1 MKYSREQIQAAV
13 EAKGYVYF
21 QSPRGYDVNIIG
33 IRNSTTDGRVTNAFD
48 DLITVSY
55 LNTLRY
61 DEEECWNYH
70 EFPCTT
76 DPGTHWVENILSES
90 GVAIL
95 KPNQYRGSHKIGL
108 HQGKYEALRQK
119 KPLQVYRDANK
130 DNHYDL
136 IEENIQKGIFG
147 INIHRAT
154 AKPNRKSTRVDKWS
168 AGCQVIAANA
178 DFNTFMKICNKAKGI
193 WGNSFTYT
201 LINSSD
207 IT

>member
-136 IEENIQKGIFG
+136 
-147 INIHRAT
+147 
-154 AKPNRKSTRVDKWS
+154 
-168 AGCQVIAANA
+168 
-178 DFNTFMKICNKAKGI
+178 
-193 WGNSFTYT
+193 
-201 LINSSD
+201 L
-207 IT
+207 